1 MAARKCYNDLLPLIL
16 RASLAMPDPD
26 RLLSTL
32 RRAVTLFRATPGRVG
47 RVVSPVNCDEVF
59 VVGDLHGNLEN
70 FRKILRLAELAAHP
84 RRHLVLQEV
93 IHSELRYP
101 DGGDRSHQLL
111 DLVAALKCQYPA
123 RVHFLLGN
131 HELSQ
136 HTGRRV
142 GKYDQ
147 DMNQQFLAGVLVAY
161 GERFDDVLA
170 AYQDLFAAVPLVV
183 RTANRIYLSHSL
195 PPAEL
200 LNDFDPAALLRDV
213 STPEALQPG
222 GTVHSLVWG
231 RDTSAENA
239 RAFLAKVDA
248 DLLITGHIPCDE
260 GFEVANECQLILDSF
275 DSPAAYCLFP
285 TDRPLTIQELAALVN
300 LL

>member
-1 MAARKCYNDLLPLIL
+1 LIL

-26 RLLSTL
+26 RLLTTL
-32 RRAVTLFRATPGRVG
+32 RRAVSLFRATPGRVG
-47 RVVSPVNCDEVF
+47 RVVEPVNCAEVF

-70 FRKILRLAELAAHP
+70 FRKILRLADLARYP
-84 RRHLVLQEV
+84 QRHLILQEV
-93 IHSELRYP
+93 IHGDLRYP

-123 RVHFLLGN
+123 RVHYLLGN

-136 HTGRRV
+136 LTGRRV

-147 DMNQQFLAGVLVAY
+147 DLNQLFLEGVLVAY
-161 GERFDDVLA
+161 GERFDDIVA
-170 AYQDLFAAVPLVV
+170 AYHDLFAAIPLVV
-183 RTANRIYLSHSL
+183 RTANRVYLSHSL
-195 PPAEL
+195 PPKGL
-200 LNDFDPAALLRDV
+200 LDDFDPAALLRDV
-213 STPEALQPG
+213 ATPDELQPG
-222 GTVHSLVWG
+222 GSLHSLVWG

-260 GFEVANECQLILDSF
+260 GFEVANDRQLILDSF
-275 DSPAAYCLFP
+275 DTPAAYCLFP
-285 TDRPLTIQELAALVN
+285 TDRPLTLQELVGLVKI
-300 LL
+300 L